1 MNESLN
7 LTVVREWLAELR
19 LWAEQD
25 LLTVSTGIQA
35 GCIVLAFLLALVLAR
50 PARRSYRKIFDWLP
64 DRWRDAVARQASE
77 LSLPIL
83 WLLFQI
89 AALILA
95 ETMGWPVQLLN
106 ITVSLLTAWVVIR
119 VASQLIRDPVWGKL
133 FALTA
138 WLVAALN
145 ILGLLSPALMLLDA
159 ASINVG
165 DVRISALTIIKGV
178 VTLILLLWL
187 ASITSRLLEQRV
199 QNLPNLTP
207 SVQVLIGK
215 IIKIILVTIAILA
228 AVNAVGIDL
237 TALAVFSGAVG
248 VGLGFGLQKVVSNFV
263 SGIILLLDRSV
274 KPGDTI
280 AVAGYYGRIDSLG
293 ARYASV
299 ITRDGVEHLIPNEE
313 FITTRVENW
322 SYSNQNIRL
331 RKMVGVHYKSDIHKA
346 RDLCLEGAAEV
357 DRILTDPKPACL
369 LRDFNDSSVDLEV
382 RFWIRDPMNGRAN
395 VISELLFN
403 IWDKFAE
410 HGIEIP
416 YPQRDL
422 HLRSSDVTGFGDDAD
437 SPPDDASRN

>member
-1 MNESLN
+1 MKLAI
-7 LTVVREWLAELR
+7 LQDWLDAGR
-19 LWAEQD
+19 QWAEQE
-25 LLTVSTGIQA
+25 LLTPVVGIQA
-35 GCIVLAFLLALVLAR
+35 GCIAAAFLIALVLAK

-83 WLLFQI
+83 WLVMQLGI
-89 AALILA
+89 LIFA
-95 ETMGWPVQLLN
+95 EAMGWPDRLLN

-119 VASQLIRDPVWGKL
+119 VASQLIRDATWGKL
-133 FALTA
+133 FALVA
-138 WLVAALN
+138 WTIAALN
-145 ILGLLSPALMLLDA
+145 IVELLQPTMVLLDA
-159 ASINVG
+159 AAVSLG
-165 DVRISALTIIKGV
+165 DVRISAMTVIKGAI
-178 VTLILLLWL
+178 TLILLLWV
-187 ASITSRLLEQRV
+187 AAITSRLLEQRV
-199 QNLPNLTP
+199 QALPNLTP

-215 IIKIILVTIAILA
+215 LIKILLVTVAVLA

-299 ITRDGVEHLIPNEE
+299 ITRDGIEHLIPNEE

-322 SYSNQNIRL
+322 SFSNELLRL
-331 RKMVGVHYKSDIHKA
+331 KKTVGIHYKSDVRKA
-346 RDLCLEGAAEV
+346 IELCLDAAANT
-357 DRILTDPKPACL
+357 DRILSDPKPVCL
-369 LRDFNDSSVDLEV
+369 LRNFGDSSVDLEI

-395 VISELLFN
+395 VASELLLGV
-403 IWDKFAE
+403 WDRFAE
-410 HGIEIP
+410 NGIEIP

-422 HLRSSDVTGFGDDAD
+422 HLRSPDIIRFGEDRTAAEDTVD
-437 SPPDDASRN
+437 

>member
-1 MNESLN
+1 MN
-7 LTVVREWLAELR
+7 LTVIREWVEELR

-25 LLTVSTGIQA
+25 LITVSTGIQA
-35 GCIVLAFLLALVLAR
+35 GCIVLAFLIALLLAK

-83 WLLFQI
+83 WLLLQI

-95 ETMGWPVQLLN
+95 QAMGWADHLLN
-106 ITVSLLTAWVVIR
+106 VTVSLLTAWVAIR
-119 VASQLIRDPVWGKL
+119 IVSQLIRDPTWGRL
-133 FALTA
+133 FALSA
-138 WLVAALN
+138 WLIAALN
-145 ILGLLSPALMLLDA
+145 IVGLLSPALLLLDA
-159 ASINVG
+159 ASLSIG
-165 DVRISALTIIKGV
+165 EVRISALTVIKGV

-215 IIKIILVTIAILA
+215 MIKIVLVTIAILA

-248 VGLGFGLQKVVSNFV
+248 VGLGFGLQKVVANFV

-280 AVAGYYGRIDSLG
+280 AVAGQYGRVDSLG

-299 ITRDGVEHLIPNEE
+299 ITRDGIEHLIPNEE
-313 FITTRVENW
+313 FISTRVENW
-322 SYSNQNIRL
+322 SYSNEFIRL
-331 RKMVGVHYKSDIHKA
+331 KKIVGVHYKSDIHKA
-346 RDLCLEGAAEV
+346 RDLCLEAAGEV
-357 DRILTDPKPACL
+357 DRILKDPKPACL
-369 LRDFNDSSVDLEV
+369 LREFNDSSVDLEI

-395 VISELLFN
+395 VTSELLFG
-403 IWDKFAE
+403 IWDRFAE

-422 HLRSSDVTGFGDDAD
+422 HLRSPEVIRYGEDMDRSLADDD
-437 SPPDDASRN
+437 

>member
-1 MNESLN
+1 MTLSMETVRNWFASLQ
-7 LTVVREWLAELR
+7 TWIET
-19 LWAEQD
+19 D

-35 GCIVLAFLLALVLAR
+35 GCIVAAFVIALCLAK
-50 PARRSYRKIFDWLP
+50 PARRFYRKIFDWLP

-77 LSLPIL
+77 LSLPII
-83 WLLFQI
+83 W
-89 AALILA
+89 LILQVLVLVLA
-95 ETMGWPVQLLN
+95 DAMGWPDSLLDV
-106 ITVSLLTAWVVIR
+106 TVSLLTAWVVIR
-119 VASQLIRDPVWGKL
+119 VVSQLIRDPIWANL
-133 FALTA
+133 FACAA
-138 WLVAALN
+138 WVVAALS
-145 ILGLLSPALMLLDA
+145 IVDLLEPTVDLLDA
-159 ASINVG
+159 ASVTVG
-165 DVRISALTIIKGV
+165 GIRISALIVMKGV
-178 VTLILLLWL
+178 ATLILLLWV
-187 ASITSRLLEQRV
+187 ATITARLLEQRV

-215 IIKIILVTIAILA
+215 MIKIVFITVAILV
-228 AVNAVGIDL
+228 AVNSVGIDL

-322 SYSNQNIRL
+322 SFSNELLRL
-331 RKMVGVHYKSDIHKA
+331 RKTVGVHYKSDIHKA
-346 RDLCLEGAAEV
+346 IELCLDAAANT
-357 DRILTDPKPACL
+357 DRILSDPKPACL
-369 LRDFNDSSVDLEV
+369 LRDFGDSSVDLEI

-395 VISELLFN
+395 VTSQLLLG
-403 IWDKFAE
+403 IWDRFAE

-422 HLRSSDVTGFGDDAD
+422 HLRSPGAFQLDDEGKVEAVRRD
-437 SPPDDASRN
+437 PED

>member
-1 MNESLN
+1 M
-7 LTVVREWLAELR
+7 VRGLFDNARAWVET
-19 LWAEQD
+19 Q
-25 LLTVSTGIQA
+25 LLTPTIGIQA
-35 GCIVLAFLLALVLAR
+35 GCIVAAFLVALVLAK

-77 LSLPIL
+77 LSLPIM
-83 WLLFQI
+83 WLVLQLGI
-89 AALILA
+89 LIFA
-95 ETMGWPVQLLN
+95 EAMGWPERLLN
-106 ITVSLLTAWVVIR
+106 ITISLLTAWVVIR
-119 VASQLIRDPVWGKL
+119 VASQLIRDPTWAKL
-133 FALTA
+133 FAVVA
-138 WLVAALN
+138 WTIAALN
-145 ILGLLSPALMLLDA
+145 IVGLLNPTINLLDA
-159 ASINVG
+159 ASVSVG
-165 DVRISALTIIKGV
+165 EVRISALTVIKGV
-178 VTLILLLWL
+178 ITLILLLWL
-187 ASITSRLLEQRV
+187 ATITSRLLEQRV
-199 QNLPNLTP
+199 QSLPNLTP

-215 IIKIILVTIAILA
+215 MIKILLVTVAILA

-299 ITRDGVEHLIPNEE
+299 ITRDGIEHLIPNEE

-322 SYSNQNIRL
+322 SYSNELLRL
-331 RKMVGVHYKSDIHKA
+331 KKVVGIHYKSDVRKA
-346 RDLCLEGAAEV
+346 IELCLDAAANTS
-357 DRILTDPKPACL
+357 RILAEPKPVCL
-369 LRDFNDSSVDLEV
+369 LREFNDSSVDLEI

-395 VISELLFN
+395 VTSELLLGV
-403 IWDKFAE
+403 WDRFAE

-422 HLRSSDVTGFGDDAD
+422 HLRSPAVIRYGQDRDDR
-437 SPPDDASRN
+437 DAGEVGED

>member
-1 MNESLN
+1 MTGPLN
-7 LTVVREWLAELR
+7 LTVIREWVEEIR
-19 LWAEQD
+19 LWAVQD
-25 LLTVSTGIQA
+25 LLTVSTAIQA
-35 GCIVLAFLLALVLAR
+35 GCIVFAFLLALTLAK

-83 WLLFQI
+83 WLLFQL

-95 ETMGWPVQLLN
+95 ETMNWPERLLN
-106 ITVSLLTAWVVIR
+106 ITVSLLTAWVAIR
-119 VASQLIRDPVWGKL
+119 IVSQLIRDPTWAKL
-133 FALTA
+133 FTMTA

-145 ILGLLSPALMLLDA
+145 IVGLLSPTLLLLDT

-165 DVRISALTIIKGV
+165 EVRISALTVIKGV

-199 QNLPNLTP
+199 RNLPNLTP

-215 IIKIILVTIAILA
+215 MIKIVLVTIAILA

-237 TALAVFSGAVG
+237 TALAVFSGAIG

-280 AVAGYYGRIDSLG
+280 AVAGEYGRIDSLG

-299 ITRDGVEHLIPNEE
+299 ITRDGIEHLIPNEE

-322 SYSNQNIRL
+322 S
-331 RKMVGVHYKSDIHKA
+331 
-346 RDLCLEGAAEV
+346 
-357 DRILTDPKPACL
+357 
-369 LRDFNDSSVDLEV
+369 
-382 RFWIRDPMNGRAN
+382 
-395 VISELLFN
+395 
-403 IWDKFAE
+403 
-410 HGIEIP
+410 
-416 YPQRDL
+416 
-422 HLRSSDVTGFGDDAD
+422 
-437 SPPDDASRN
+437 

>member
-1 MNESLN
+1 
-7 LTVVREWLAELR
+7 
-19 LWAEQD
+19 
-25 LLTVSTGIQA
+25 
-35 GCIVLAFLLALVLAR
+35 
-50 PARRSYRKIFDWLP
+50 
-64 DRWRDAVARQASE
+64 
-77 LSLPIL
+77 
-83 WLLFQI
+83 
-89 AALILA
+89 
-95 ETMGWPVQLLN
+95 MGWPVQLLN

-215 IIKIILVTIAILA
+215 MIKIILVTIAIPA

-293 ARYASV
+293 ARYALV

-346 RDLCLEGAAEV
+346 RDLCLEAAAEV
-357 DRILTDPKPACL
+357 DRILTDPKPAGL
-369 LRDFNDSSVDLEV
+369 LRDFNDSSVDLVV

-395 VISELLFN
+395 VTSELLFN

>member
-1 MNESLN
+1 MD
-7 LTVVREWLAELR
+7 LTMATVQTWIGGLQK
-19 LWAEQD
+19 WAESD
-25 LLTVSTGIQA
+25 LLTVATGIQA
-35 GCIVLAFLLALVLAR
+35 GFIAVAFVIALCLAK
-50 PARRSYRKIFDWLP
+50 PARRVYRKMFDWLP

-77 LSLPIL
+77 LSLPII
-83 WLLFQI
+83 W
-89 AALILA
+89 LILQVLVLVFA
-95 ETMGWPVQLLN
+95 DAMDWSDRLLD

-119 VASQLIRDPVWGKL
+119 VVSQLIRDPVWASL
-133 FALTA
+133 FACAA
-138 WLVAALN
+138 WLVAALSVVD
-145 ILGLLSPALMLLDA
+145 LLVPAVDLLDT
-159 ASINVG
+159 ASVTVG
-165 DVRISALTIIKGV
+165 GVRVSALIVMKGV
-178 VTLILLLWL
+178 ATLILLLWL
-187 ASITSRLLEQRV
+187 ASVTSRLLEQRV

-215 IIKIILVTIAILA
+215 MIKIVFITVAILVAI
-228 AVNAVGIDL
+228 NSVGIDL

-322 SYSNQNIRL
+322 SFSNELVRL
-331 RKMVGVHYKSDIHKA
+331 RKTVGVHYKADIHKA
-346 RDLCLEGAAEV
+346 IELCLDAAANT
-357 DRILTDPKPACL
+357 DRILKDPKPACL
-369 LRDFNDSSVDLEV
+369 LKNFGDSSVDLDI

-395 VISELLFN
+395 VTSDLLLG
-403 IWDKFAE
+403 IWDRFAE

-422 HLRSSDVTGFGDDAD
+422 HLRTPGSFQLSDDGKVAQVRREPED
-437 SPPDDASRN
+437 

>member
-1 MNESLN
+1 MNLSME
-7 LTVVREWLAELR
+7 TVQSWITGAQQ
-19 LWAEQD
+19 WAQTE

-35 GCIVLAFLLALVLAR
+35 AGIVVAFIIAMVLAK
-50 PARRSYRKIFDWLP
+50 PARRFYRRIFDWLP

-77 LSLPIL
+77 LSLPII
-83 WLLFQI
+83 W
-89 AALILA
+89 LILQVLVLVVA
-95 ETMGWPVQLLN
+95 DAMNWSGGLLDV
-106 ITVSLLTAWVVIR
+106 TVSLLTAWVVIR
-119 VASQLIRDPVWGKL
+119 VASQLIRDRIWANM
-133 FALTA
+133 FACGA
-138 WLVAALN
+138 WIVAALS
-145 ILGLLSPALMLLDA
+145 IVDLLAPTVDLLDA
-159 ASINVG
+159 AAVTIGGIRV
-165 DVRISALTIIKGV
+165 SALLVMKGV
-178 VTLILLLWL
+178 ATLILLLWL
-187 ASITSRLLEQRV
+187 ATISSRLLEQRV

-215 IIKIILVTIAILA
+215 MIKIVFITIAILVA
-228 AVNAVGIDL
+228 INSVGIDL

-322 SYSNQNIRL
+322 SFSNEFLRL
-331 RKMVGVHYKSDIHKA
+331 RKTVGVHYKSDIHKA
-346 RDLCLEGAAEV
+346 IELCLDAAANT
-357 DRILTDPKPACL
+357 DRILKDPKPACL
-369 LRDFNDSSVDLEV
+369 LKDFGDSSVDLEI
-382 RFWIRDPMNGRAN
+382 RFWIQDPMNGRAN
-395 VISELLFN
+395 VTSELLLG
-403 IWDKFAE
+403 IWDRFAE

-422 HLRSSDVTGFGDDAD
+422 HLRSSAAFKLSDEGRLEQAKSETDD
-437 SPPDDASRN
+437 

>member
-1 MNESLN
+1 MTLSMEIVRSWFASLQ
-7 LTVVREWLAELR
+7 TWIET
-19 LWAEQD
+19 D
-25 LLTVSTGIQA
+25 LLTISTGIQA
-35 GCIVLAFLLALVLAR
+35 GCIVASFVIALCLAK
-50 PARRSYRKIFDWLP
+50 PARRVYRKIFDWLP

-77 LSLPIL
+77 LSLSIIWLIL
-83 WLLFQI
+83 QVLV
-89 AALILA
+89 LILA
-95 ETMGWPVQLLN
+95 DASGWPDSLLD

-119 VASQLIRDPVWGKL
+119 VVSQLIRDPVWANL
-133 FALTA
+133 FACAA
-138 WLVAALN
+138 WVVAALS
-145 ILGLLSPALMLLDA
+145 IVDLLEPTVDLLDA
-159 ASINVG
+159 ASVTVG
-165 DVRISALTIIKGV
+165 GIRVSALIVMKGV
-178 VTLILLLWL
+178 ATLILLLWL
-187 ASITSRLLEQRV
+187 ATITARLLEQRV

-215 IIKIILVTIAILA
+215 MIKIVFITAAILV
-228 AVNAVGIDL
+228 AVNSVGIDL

-322 SYSNQNIRL
+322 SFSNEFLRL
-331 RKMVGVHYKSDIHKA
+331 RKTVGVHYKSDIHKA
-346 RDLCLEGAAEV
+346 IELCLDAAANT
-357 DRILTDPKPACL
+357 DRILKDPKPACL
-369 LRDFNDSSVDLEV
+369 LRDFGDSSVDLEI

-395 VISELLFN
+395 VTSELLLG
-403 IWDKFAE
+403 IWDRFAE
-410 HGIEIP
+410 NGIEIP

-422 HLRSSDVTGFGDDAD
+422 HLRSPGAFQLDDEGKVEAVRRD
-437 SPPDDASRN
+437 PED

>member
-1 MNESLN
+1 MELSTE
-7 LTVVREWLAELR
+7 TVQNWFAELQK
-19 LWAEQD
+19 WAETD
-25 LLTVSTGIQA
+25 LLTISTGIQA
-35 GCIVLAFLLALVLAR
+35 GCIVGAFVIALFLAK
-50 PARRSYRKIFDWLP
+50 PARRFYRRIFDWLP

-77 LSLPIL
+77 LSLPII
-83 WLLFQI
+83 WLVLQI
-89 AALILA
+89 LVFILA
-95 ETMGWPVQLLN
+95 DAMDLPIGLLDV
-106 ITVSLLTAWVVIR
+106 TVSLLTAWVVIR
-119 VASQLIRDPVWGKL
+119 VASQLIRDPVWANL
-133 FALTA
+133 FACAA
-138 WLVAALN
+138 WVVAALS
-145 ILGLLSPALMLLDA
+145 IVDLLAPAVDLLDA
-159 ASINVG
+159 ASVTIGGIRV
-165 DVRISALTIIKGV
+165 SALIVMKGV
-178 VTLILLLWL
+178 ATLILLLWV
-187 ASITSRLLEQRV
+187 ATITARLLEQRV

-215 IIKIILVTIAILA
+215 MIKIVFITVAILVAI
-228 AVNAVGIDL
+228 NSVGIDL

-322 SYSNQNIRL
+322 SFSNELLRL
-331 RKMVGVHYKSDIHKA
+331 KKTVGVHYKSDIHKA
-346 RDLCLEGAAEV
+346 IELCLDAAANT
-357 DRILTDPKPACL
+357 DRILSDPKPACL
-369 LRDFNDSSVDLEV
+369 LRDFGDSSVDLEI

-395 VISELLFN
+395 VTSQLLLG
-403 IWDKFAE
+403 IWDRFAE

-422 HLRSSDVTGFGDDAD
+422 HLRSPGAFQLNDDGAVEKVD
-437 SPPDDASRN
+437 REPED

>member
-1 MNESLN
+1 M
-7 LTVVREWLAELR
+7 VKGWLADLQK
-19 LWAEQD
+19 WAETD
-25 LLTVSTGIQA
+25 LLTVSTGTQA
-35 GCIVLAFLLALVLAR
+35 ACITVAFLIALVLAK
-50 PARRSYRKIFDWLP
+50 PARRTYRKIFDWLP

-77 LSLPIL
+77 LSLPII
-83 WLLFQI
+83 W
-89 AALILA
+89 LILQVGILLLA
-95 ETMGWPVQLLN
+95 DAFTWPDGLLD

-119 VASQLIRDPVWGKL
+119 VASQLIRDPVWANL
-133 FALTA
+133 FACVA
-138 WLVAALN
+138 WIVAALS
-145 ILGLLSPALMLLDA
+145 IVDLLGPAIALLDA
-159 ASINVG
+159 ASVTVG
-165 DVRISALTIIKGV
+165 DIKISALTVIKGV
-178 VTLILLLWL
+178 ATLIMLLWL
-187 ASITSRLLEQRV
+187 ATISSRLLEQRV

-215 IIKIILVTIAILA
+215 MIKIVFVTVAILVAI
-228 AVNAVGIDL
+228 NSVGIDL

-322 SYSNQNIRL
+322 SYSNELIRL
-331 RKMVGVHYKSDIHKA
+331 RKTVGVHYKSDIHKA
-346 RDLCLEGAAEV
+346 IELCLDAAANT
-357 DRILTDPKPACL
+357 DRIMSEPKPACL
-369 LRDFNDSSVDLEV
+369 LRDFGDSSVDREV

-395 VISELLFN
+395 VTSDLLLG
-403 IWDKFAE
+403 IWDRFAE

-422 HLRSSDVTGFGDDAD
+422 HLRSTIRSEREEQDILEDLGDAD
-437 SPPDDASRN
+437 